1 MRKTFIKQGY
11 LGILVFVSL
20 CVVSMIYYPGG
31 TIIDSS
37 TVGYLFF
44 YNFFSNL
51 GEWTAKNGES
61 NLFSAYLFNTSML
74 VLALSYSLFYFN
86 FLKVII
92 NKSKNILLKSLLIT
106 SISISLLGFVFV
118 AIFSSETSTFSL
130 HILFVKIG
138 FYSLFIHCIIQT
150 IFIYSIKL
158 PNNILFKSTFSF
170 TTIMFLFVLMME
182 FGPNP
187 FENNQSLF
195 IQVTSQKIIVTS
207 ILIYYFVQVREGLIL
222 EGSN

>member
-44 YNFFSNL
+44 YNFLSNL

-207 ILIYYFVQVREGLIL
+207 ILIYYFVQIREGLIL